1 MRVLVWQ
8 WGRRGAGP
16 KMAVELA
23 RGLNALEGCQAV
35 LSLSEKAEILRADP
49 SVTNDLSVRTYTTL
63 MSLLGRV
70 LQAPWLVR
78 QLTARVRRI
87 RPDLAICA
95 MPGPLDLLMAQALR
109 RAGVPVVVI
118 VHDAQ
123 AHPGDGFPGQ
133 IMLQRLLVWRAEAV
147 VALTTHVAALL
158 EAQRCMRG
166 RKAIVASH
174 PPFAFEGGTALAQ
187 PLAHGGSIRLLAF
200 GRLLPYKGLDL
211 LADALQEMGQTQP
224 GYVCRVVGKGP
235 DAPWLH
241 RLAHVP
247 GVSVENRWVPEGEI
261 ASLLAWADV
270 LLLPYR
276 EASQSGVGAAAL
288 AAGRWVL
295 ATNVGGLAEQFRSKP
310 QAVLCA
316 PTSAGIAQALR
327 QMIAQPPPVP
337 EPEGNATVKADWA
350 SMAGKLLSDLWC
362 VLPHPAG
369 SSAAGPVAAKPAPRT
384 KS

>member
-23 RGLNALEGCQAV
+23 RGINVLEGCQAV
-35 LSLSEKAEILRADP
+35 LSLSEKAEILRADS
-49 SVTNDLSVRTYTTL
+49 SVRNDLPFRTYTTL
-63 MSLLGRV
+63 LSLLVRV
-70 LQAPWLVR
+70 VQAPWVVKGLA
-78 QLTARVRRI
+78 ARLQRI

-95 MPGPLDLLMAQALR
+95 MPGPLDLIMVAALHR
-109 RAGVPVVVI
+109 VGVPVVVI

-133 IMLQRLLVWRAEAV
+133 IFLQRLLVWRADVV
-147 VALTTHVAALL
+147 VALTAHVAALL
-158 EAQRCMRG
+158 APQRCMRG

-174 PPFAFEGGTALAQ
+174 PPFALEGATALAR
-187 PLAHGGSIRLLAF
+187 PLAHGGPIRLLAF

-211 LADALQEMGQTQP
+211 LAEALQRMGSTP
-224 GYVCRVVGKGP
+224 DYVCRVVGKGP
-235 DAPWLH
+235 DAPWL
-241 RLAHVP
+241 RQLAAVP

-261 ASLLAWADV
+261 AGLLAWADV

-295 ATNVGGLAEQFRSKP
+295 ATNVGGLAEQFRDKP

-316 PTSAGIAQALR
+316 PTVEGIAQALS
-327 QMIAQPPPVP
+327 QIITQPPPVP
-337 EPEGNATVKADWA
+337 EAEENATIKADWA
-350 SMAGKLLSDLWC
+350 FMAGKLLSNVC
-362 VLPHPAG
+362 RVLPHRAG
-369 SSAAGPVAAKPAPRT
+369 FSAAGLKVAEPAPRT